1 MHLIEFVNCPD
12 VETEHRYFTWALG
25 KVLVFA
31 QQEVVKI
38 PQRLVWFHRR
48 FVVVLLMCL
57 TGAIMELHVSSH
69 SEARVLLFLEIH
81 SLAGTPA

>member
-1 MHLIEFVNCPD
+1 MNCPD

-38 PQRLVWFHRR
+38 AIPQRLVWFHRR
-48 FVVVLLMCL
+48 FVDVLLMCL

-81 SLAGTPA
+81 SLAGTAA